1 MKKPLDL
8 NLLFVAE
15 SLYRTLNVSKTAK
28 ELNVTQ
34 SAISHALSKLREHFD
49 DALFVRASKGM
60 TLTDVAKKLRPKIE
74 SLVSQAT
81 ALSDLNQV
89 FNPMTAE
96 RRITIA
102 ASDYVEVLL
111 MPQILARLKKEAPLL
126 QVSFKST
133 GGVFP
138 KEELENGTY
147 DFAIA
152 GFYKDIG
159 EGFYTTRVFEDTF
172 STAYRKNHSVIRGK
186 IKPAQFYELDHALI
200 TLQADFKDNYER
212 KLLGKMMKRNIVFGT
227 YSFTSMAWTLSKT
240 DLVLT
245 APTKLLKKYQEY
257 FPIIVEET
265 PVPSLTVQMRMVW
278 HARNHKDPV
287 SEWFRELLKEEFD
300 KLR

>member
-8 NLLFVAE
+8 NLLYIAE

-34 SAISHALSKLREHFD
+34 SAISHALSKLRDHFD

-60 TLTDVAKKLRPKIE
+60 TLTDTAKKLRPKIQGLIAQAS
-74 SLVSQAT
+74 SLCEP
-81 ALSDLNQV
+81 NEV
-89 FNPMTAE
+89 FDPLKIE

-102 ASDYVEVLL
+102 ASDYVEVLV

-126 QVSFKST
+126 QISFRST
-133 GGVFP
+133 QGAFP
-138 KEELENGTY
+138 KEQLEDGTH
-147 DFAIA
+147 DIAIA

-159 EGFYTTRVFEDTF
+159 EGFFTTRLFEDGY

-186 IKPAQFYELDHALI
+186 IKPAQFYDLDHALV
-200 TLQADFKDNYER
+200 TLQADFKDNFER
-212 KLLGKMMKRNIVFGT
+212 KINGKLMSRNIVFGT
-227 YSFTSMAWTLSKT
+227 YSFTSLAWTLSKT
-240 DLVLT
+240 DLVLS

-265 PVPSLTVQMRMVW
+265 PVPLPSIQMRMVW

-287 SEWFRELLKEEFD
+287 SVWFRDVLKEEFD
-300 KLR
+300 KLA